1 MSMTLR
7 CPGPHDGQP
16 VLRAGSPVERA
27 RSAMVLVHG
36 RGDTASGILQ
46 LADVLPVPGMAYF
59 APQASGNTWYPNR
72 FIAPIQTN
80 EPWLSSALAGLDD
93 LLSQIDAAGVP
104 VSRTV
109 LLGFSQGG
117 CLALEFAVRKPR
129 RFGGLVGLSGGLI
142 GPPGTMWPRVGSLAG
157 TPVFLGCSDV
167 DSHIPAARVHESADA
182 LRAIGGQVTTVLYP
196 GMDHTITQEE
206 IEEVARLMAPLAAGD
221 PQV

>member
-1 MSMTLR
+1 
-7 CPGPHDGQP
+7 
-16 VLRAGSPVERA
+16 
-27 RSAMVLVHG
+27 MVLVHG

-72 FIAPIQTN
+72 FIAPIRTN

-109 LLGFSQGG
+109 LLGFSQGA

-142 GPPGTMWPRVGSLAG
+142 GPPGTLWPRVGSLAG

-167 DSHIPAARVHESADA
+167 DSHIPASRVHESADV

-196 GMDHTITQEE
+196 GMDHTITAEE
-206 IEEVARLMAPLAAGD
+206 IEAVARLIAPLAAGD
-221 PQV
+221 